1 MLIQRTVNA
10 NRLHTLR
17 DHLSEGSVYISSG
30 FDFTRSN
37 NDFRLSDAHVSIR
50 FNDVNDVKFTPEELA
65 ELITAMNIFF
75 ELLAKGETVQGMI
88 KAKDLGYEC
97 YWETRR
103 NQSGV
108 LNCCLVKHVAR
119 NKAYIADSANY
130 LTKPFVSMYFGVAY
144 FLWLSDYDR
153 RFAVLNS
160 GLGFEM
166 GILLKGLGEEEQ

>member
-1 MLIQRTVNA
+1 MLIQRTVNS

-50 FNDVNDVKFTPEELA
+50 FND
-65 ELITAMNIFF
+65 
-75 ELLAKGETVQGMI
+75 
-88 KAKDLGYEC
+88 GYEC

-144 FLWLSDYDR
+144 FLWLSDYER
-153 RFAVLNS
+153 R
-160 GLGFEM
+160 
-166 GILLKGLGEEEQ
+166 

>member
-1 MLIQRTVNA
+1 MLIQRTVNS

-50 FNDVNDVKFTPEELA
+50 FNDDMELSVNDVKFTPEELA
-65 ELITAMNIFF
+65 ELIAAMNVTLAARVIFF

-144 FLWLSDYDR
+144 FLWLSDYER
-153 RFAVLNS
+153 RERSN
-160 GLGFEM
+160 
-166 GILLKGLGEEEQ
+166 

>member
-1 MLIQRTVNA
+1 MNVT
-10 NRLHTLR
+10 
-17 DHLSEGSVYISSG
+17 
-30 FDFTRSN
+30 
-37 NDFRLSDAHVSIR
+37 
-50 FNDVNDVKFTPEELA
+50 LA
-65 ELITAMNIFF
+65 ERVIFF

-119 NKAYIADSANY
+119 NKAYIADSADY

-144 FLWLSDYDR
+144 FLWERSNQFIVQAYIKGPDHVDLETSSCPLWLTFEQALSSMKNR
-153 RFAVLNS
+153 REAVHWLVKFKGSIFGSSFVVLNS

-166 GILLKGLGEEEQ
+166 GILLKGLDEEEQ